1 MNGILSE
8 TANFVGSA
16 GVDMVEV
23 ERERETKWVLWNRD
37 YIYKIVVG
45 NIMTWLLLSR

>member
-23 ERERETKWVLWNRD
+23 ERERDQMGAVK
-37 YIYKIVVG
+37 
-45 NIMTWLLLSR
+45 